1 MNIAEAIRSRKSIRD
16 FESTPVSKEILREI
30 LELAARSPSAMNTQ
44 PWEFAVVGGKMLDD
58 IRQANIENLRS
69 GTIPQSEHSVVG
81 WTRDSIYRQRQV
93 ELAKEL
99 FRLMEIPRE
108 DQKKRQE
115 WTERGFRYFNAPAAI
130 IILTDKSLE
139 ESAPL
144 LDLGA
149 VMQSIALAAVHY
161 GLGTCIEDQG
171 VMYPEILR
179 QHLNIPDSKR
189 IVIAIAIGYPNEDF
203 AANRLHSQREPVE
216 KISSWHG
223 F

>member
-1 MNIAEAIRSRKSIRD
+1 MDIAEAIRQRKSIRD
-16 FESTPVSKEILREI
+16 FQSSPVSKEILKEI
-30 LELAARSPSAMNTQ
+30 LELATRTPSAMNTQ
-44 PWEFAVVGGKMLDD
+44 PWEFVVVGGKVLDN

-69 GTIPQSEHSVVG
+69 GKLPQSEHCVVG
-81 WTRDSIYRQRQV
+81 WTRDSIYRERQV

-99 FRLMEIPRE
+99 FRLMNISRE
-108 DQKKRQE
+108 DREKRQE

-130 IILTDKSLE
+130 ILLTDRSLE

-149 VMQSIALAAVHY
+149 VMQTITLAAIHY

-171 VMYPEILR
+171 VMYPEVLR
-179 QHLNIPDSKR
+179 QYLNIPDSKR
-189 IVIAIAIGYPNEDF
+189 IVIAIAIGYPNEEF
-203 AANRLHSQREPVE
+203 AANRLHSQREPIE
-216 KISSWHG
+216 KISLWHG